1 MRLFGGELV
10 FRRLR
15 LRLLEL
21 KLQLVKKPRRALGP
35 RSINHAPQLLDLE
48 LKIRN
53 QRTVVSRRGSSAGQ
67 FGADRRSLSARRNQR
82 GFQRFDVVGNGGKI
96 GVHESDGITKSD
108 V

>member
-10 FRRLR
+10 FRR

-21 KLQLVKKPRRALGP
+21 KLQLVKKPRLALSA
-35 RSINHAPQLLDLE
+35 RSVNHAPQLLDLE
-48 LKIRN
+48 LEIHN

-67 FGADRRSLSARRNQR
+67 FGANRHSLRARRNQR
-82 GFQRFDVVGNGGKI
+82 GFQRFDVVVGNGGKI
-96 GVHESDGITKSD
+96 GVHESDRIAKSD

>member
-10 FRRLR
+10 FRR

-21 KLQLVKKPRRALGP
+21 KLQLVKKPRRALGA
-35 RSINHAPQLLDLE
+35 RSIDHAPQLLDLE

-53 QRTVVSRRGSSAGQ
+53 QRTVVCRRGSSAGQ
-67 FGADRRSLSARRNQR
+67 FGADRRSLSSRRNQP
-82 GFQRFDVVGNGGKI
+82 GFQRFDVVGNEGRI